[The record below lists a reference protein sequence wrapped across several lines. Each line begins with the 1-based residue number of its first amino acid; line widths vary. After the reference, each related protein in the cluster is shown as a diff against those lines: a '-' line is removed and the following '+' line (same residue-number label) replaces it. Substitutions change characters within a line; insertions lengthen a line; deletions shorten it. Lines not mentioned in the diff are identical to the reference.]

1 MKAITTRWIPA
12 TNTKPTR
19 IKARDG
25 DGNSVTIGIPAYD
38 ADKSSDVDVHAVAA
52 IQLMDKM
59 EWDGELKGGWIGLPN
74 ADYAFVFVN

>member
-25 DGNSVTIGIPAYD
+25 DGNSVTIGVPNTD
-38 ADKSSDVDVHAVAA
+38 SDEGAHAVAA
-52 IQLMDKM
+52 VKLCEKM
-59 EWDGELKGGWIGLPN
+59 NWEGELKAGWIGLPN
-74 ADYAFVFVN
+74 ADYAFVFVS